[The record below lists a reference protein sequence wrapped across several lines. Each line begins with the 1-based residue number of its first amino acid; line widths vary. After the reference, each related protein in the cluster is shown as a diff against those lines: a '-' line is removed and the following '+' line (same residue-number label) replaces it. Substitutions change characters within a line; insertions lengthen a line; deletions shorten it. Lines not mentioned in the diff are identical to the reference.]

1 MGPCKGIYT
10 LLDRRTEIGDF
21 FLEIKGVKSH
31 TKKNSGWNIL
41 IGNYVYEVYYVK
53 ADIDVINSELKK
65 LEYEMISMDI
75 YSLSICSPS
84 KKAECAENL
93 DELYLEIVLYLKS
106 KGVEILT

>member
-10 LLDRRTEIGDF
+10 LLDRRAEVGDF
-21 FLEIKGVKSH
+21 FLERKGVKSQ
-31 TKKNSGWNIL
+31 TKKNSVWSIVIN
-41 IGNYVYEVYYVK
+41 NYVYQVNYIK

-65 LEYEMISMDI
+65 LEYEMIAMDI

-84 KKAECAENL
+84 KDAECIKNT

-106 KGVEILT
+106 KGVEIIT